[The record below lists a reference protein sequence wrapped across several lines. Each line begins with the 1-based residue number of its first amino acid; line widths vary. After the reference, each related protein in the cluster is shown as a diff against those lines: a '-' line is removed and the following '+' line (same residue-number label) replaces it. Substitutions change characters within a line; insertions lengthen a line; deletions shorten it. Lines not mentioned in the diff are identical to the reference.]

1 MTGNAPAIPTE
12 AEEPTHQQ
20 QRTSLAQQ
28 EEQTAAELEAE
39 CNEALAAIEQHIYSK
54 EGDYLEKTAHGN
66 ISRGWEG
73 FLDTRAGSNQKRRFD
88 DKDRLFSFVPH
99 RPVCVCCL

>member
-1 MTGNAPAIPTE
+1 MIGNAAALPNE
-12 AEEPTHQQ
+12 AEQPANQQ

-28 EEQTAAELEAE
+28 EEQLATELEAE
-39 CNEALAAIEQHIYSK
+39 CNEALAAIEHHIYSK

-73 FLDTRAGSNQKRRFD
+73 FLDTRTGSNQKRRFD
-88 DKDRLFSFVPH
+88 DKDRLFSFVQH
-99 RPVCVCCL
+99 RPTCVCCL